1 METKNVTTEVC
12 VELLARE
19 EMDEETFNAMMRCGL
34 SEAIEGKSCMMSDF
48 LKEIWRD
55 MR

>member
-12 VELLARE
+12 VEPLARE
-19 EMDEETFNAMMRCGL
+19 EMDEETFNAMMHRGL
-34 SEAIEGKSCMMSDF
+34 SEAIEGKSGMISDGF
-48 LKEIWRD
+48 KEIWRD